1 MPFPLN
7 EIGRFEAIFERM
19 SPPHRLAIAAEHLQW
34 TVTNFAT
41 PIADDTVRDLVARA
55 EAAVSAAVRA
65 GRLIAPNDAALL
77 EAMDEAIQNS
87 SEPGSSDLLMSYYL
101 CFEEVGPELTSQRLV
116 VIFDHCD
123 QADYTRYSEP
133 GLVVGE
139 PTETTARERA
149 ILEYQR
155 DLLQRYSE

>member
-1 MPFPLN
+1 MSTAREQLAQL
-7 EIGRFEAIFERM
+7 EAMYARV
-19 SPPHRLAIAAEHLQW
+19 PPRQRLAMGVELLEW
-34 TVTNFAT
+34 TVANFST

-65 GRLIAPNDAALL
+65 GRSIAPNDATLL

-87 SEPGSSDLLMSYYL
+87 SESGSSDLLMSYYL
-101 CFEEVGPELTSQRLV
+101 CFEETGPELTPQRLV
-116 VIFDHCD
+116 VIFDHCY

-133 GLVVGE
+133 GLMVDK